1 MLSNLNNRQLEA
13 VSNTEGPM
21 LILAGAGSGKTRVL
35 TTKIAYLIDELGVD
49 SGSILAITFTNKAAQ
64 EMKERVQK
72 LLNRPIDSMWI
83 GTFHSIA
90 VRILRINAE
99 KIGYTNNFTIYD
111 RDDQR
116 SLLKEIYSEINL
128 SDKVIKYST
137 AIANISKA
145 KTEGVSPEDYWE
157 VYGDDFMNRKIAD
170 IYELYEKKKKEY
182 NSFDFD
188 DLIIK
193 AIELLNCDDDTL
205 SYFQRKFKYVFV
217 DEYQDTN
224 KSQYEMVKLFSGY
237 HENVCVVG
245 DGDQS
250 IYGWRGADISNIL
263 DFEED
268 FPGAKVVLLEE
279 NYRSTSG
286 ILDAANRVIKNN
298 EQRKD
303 KNLWTSR
310 TGGQKPIYKEVN
322 SEDGEAR
329 AVVEW
334 IDHLVYN
341 GEKLSEMAIL
351 YRTNAQSRQFEE
363 ALVHAQIP
371 YVVVGGLKFYE
382 RKEIKDLLAYLRII
396 VNPMD
401 DISLKRIINEPK
413 RGIGAA
419 GLGKLEDAALN
430 NGMSIVQFIMKTG
443 SEAILGGKAASGLL
457 EFKKI
462 ISKSVELLD
471 EKSLAEA
478 VHEIV
483 NLTGIPADLKNEGT
497 VESRTRLENIESF
510 VSSIASYQAENP
522 DADLE
527 DYLAS
532 VSLMS
537 DVDKTDAEKSGINLM
552 TIHAAKGLEYKTI
565 FLTGVEE
572 GLFPSKFSIDEDNV
586 EEERRLFYVALTR
599 AKDNLYLTSTTIRRS
614 FGQIIP
620 SKKSRFVEE
629 LGDSIEEVEN
639 ILRNKYSG
647 SVVENYKETSED
659 VNWDKNYL
667 KYDIESRRESFK
679 KSTMEEYMMG
689 EKVKHKKFGIGT
701 IINVNKK
708 DDNTSE
714 LMISFENMGIKK
726 LRSDLAPLE
735 RVK

>member
-1 MLSNLNNRQLEA
+1 MLKNLNNRQLEA
-13 VSNTEGPM
+13 VSNTEGAM
-21 LILAGAGSGKTRVL
+21 LVLAGAGSGKTRVL
-35 TTKIAYLIDELGVD
+35 TTKIAYLIKELGVD
-49 SGSILAITFTNKAAQ
+49 SGNILAITFTNKAAQ

-72 LLNRPIDSMWI
+72 LLERPIDSMWI

-90 VRILRINAE
+90 VRVLRINAE

-116 SLLKEIYSEINL
+116 SLLKEVYSELDI

-145 KTEGVSPEDYWE
+145 KTEGVKPSEYWE
-157 VYGDDFMNRKIAD
+157 VYGNDFMSQRIGQ
-170 IYELYEKKKKEY
+170 IYEIYESKKKEY
-182 NSFDFD
+182 NAFDFD

-193 AIELLNCDDDTL
+193 AIELLNSDAETL

-224 KSQYEMVKLFSGY
+224 KAQYEMVRLFSGY

-279 NYRSTSG
+279 NYRSTTG
-286 ILDAANRVIKNN
+286 ILDAANKVIKNN
-298 EQRKD
+298 ENRKE

-310 TGGQKPIYKEVN
+310 TGGQKPIYKEVS

-341 GEKLSEMAIL
+341 GERLSDMAIL

-371 YVVVGGLKFYE
+371 YIVVGGLKFYD

-419 GLGKLEDAALN
+419 GLNKIEELAQSAGRSMLMHILAETPESVLSGRAA
-430 NGMSIVQFIMKTG
+430 
-443 SEAILGGKAASGLL
+443 AGLA

-462 ISKSVELLD
+462 IQNAKTLL
-471 EKSLAEA
+471 ENKTLSEA

-483 NLTGIPADLKNEGT
+483 MLTGIPKDLKNEGT
-497 VESRTRLENIESF
+497 IESQTRLENIESF
-510 VSSIASYQAENP
+510 ISSISSFEEENP
-522 DADLE
+522 DSDLE

-537 DVDKTDAEKSGINLM
+537 DVDKTEETKSGINLM
-552 TIHAAKGLEYKTI
+552 TIHSAKGLEYKTV
-565 FLTGVEE
+565 FLTGIEE
-572 GLFPSKFSIDEDNV
+572 GLFPSRFSIDEDNV

-599 AKDNLYLTSTTIRRS
+599 AKDNLYLTSTTMRRT
-614 FGQIIP
+614 FGSLIP
-620 SKKSRFVEE
+620 SKKSRFIEE
-629 LGDSIEEVEN
+629 LGDSIEQEEYV
-639 ILRNKYSG
+639 LRNKYSG
-647 SVVENYKETSED
+647 STIKNYDSSNESTD
-659 VNWDKNYL
+659 WDKSYL
-667 KYDIESRRESFK
+667 KYDIDSRR
-679 KSTMEEYMMG
+679 KSIQSSANEKYVMG
-689 EKVKHKKFGIGT
+689 EKVKHKKFGTGT

-708 DDNTSE
+708 DDGTSE
-714 LMISFENMGIKK
+714 LMISFENRGIKK

-735 RVK
+735 RIK

>member
-1 MLSNLNNRQLEA
+1 MLKNLNDRQLEA
-13 VSNTEGPM
+13 VSNTEGAM
-21 LILAGAGSGKTRVL
+21 LVLAGAGSGKTRVL
-35 TTKIAYLIDELGVD
+35 TTKIAYLIKELGVD
-49 SGSILAITFTNKAAQ
+49 SSNILAITFTNKAAQ
-64 EMKERVQK
+64 EMKDRVQK
-72 LLNRPIDSMWI
+72 LLDRPVDSMWI

-90 VRILRINAE
+90 VRVLRINAE

-116 SLLKEIYSEINL
+116 SLLKEVYAEIDI
-128 SDKVIKYST
+128 SDKIIKYST

-145 KTEGVSPEDYWE
+145 KTEGVKPADYWE
-157 VYGDDFMNRKIAD
+157 VYGNDFMSQRIAQ
-170 IYELYEKKKKEY
+170 IYELYESKKKEY
-182 NSFDFD
+182 NAFDFD

-193 AIELLNCDDDTL
+193 AMELLKSDPETC
-205 SYFQRKFKYVFV
+205 SYFQKKFKYVFV

-224 KSQYEMVKLFSGY
+224 TAQYEMVRLFSGY

-286 ILDAANRVIKNN
+286 ILDAANKVIKNN
-298 EQRKD
+298 ENRKD

-310 TGGQKPIYKEVN
+310 TGGQKPIYKEVS

-371 YVVVGGLKFYE
+371 YIVVGGLKFYD

-419 GLGKLEDAALN
+419 GLLKIEEQAQSAGRSMLVHILTEKPEHILSGRAA
-430 NGMSIVQFIMKTG
+430 TG
-443 SEAILGGKAASGLL
+443 LGQ
-457 EFKKI
+457 FKKI
-462 ISKSVELLD
+462 IQNAKTLL
-471 EKSLAEA
+471 ENKTLSEA

-483 NLTGIPADLKNEGT
+483 MLTGIPDDLKNEGT
-497 VESRTRLENIESF
+497 IESQTRLENIESF
-510 VSSIASYQAENP
+510 ISSIASYEAENP
-522 DADLE
+522 DSDLE

-537 DVDKTDAEKSGINLM
+537 DVDKTEESKSGVNLM
-552 TIHAAKGLEYKTI
+552 TIHSAKGLEYKTI

-572 GLFPSKFSIDEDNV
+572 GLFPSRFSIDEDNV

-599 AKDNLYLTSTTIRRS
+599 AKDNLYLTSTTMRRT
-614 FGQIIP
+614 FGSLIP
-620 SKKSRFVEE
+620 SKQSRFIEE
-629 LGDSIEEVEN
+629 LGDSIEQEEYV
-639 ILRNKYSG
+639 LRNKYSG
-647 SVVENYKETSED
+647 STVKSYGSSNENTEWD
-659 VNWDKNYL
+659 VGYL
-667 KYDIESRRESFK
+667 KYDIDARR
-679 KSTMEEYMMG
+679 KSIQSSANEKYVMG
-689 EKVKHKKFGIGT
+689 EKVKHKKFGTGT
-701 IINVNKK
+701 IINVNKR
-708 DDNTSE
+708 DDGTSE
-714 LMISFENMGIKK
+714 LMISFENNGIKK

-735 RVK
+735 RIK